1 MAEQGNQ
8 GNGSQGQE
16 SGAGNQG
23 QGQESA
29 SQDQQGN
36 QSGQQAQGQE
46 SGQGGQQQGQQEQ
59 GGNTPDVAS
68 MSEADLRAYAA
79 KLQKD
84 VRESA
89 REAATYRTTAQTAQQ
104 QLTEA
109 QRAQMTEQ
117 QRIEHDLQQAQTAV
131 QERDTQLQALQA
143 QVEDLTRGAAIRE
156 ALAQAGAINPQTAQK
171 VGTWDA
177 VKLKEDGSLDPDSF
191 QAQLTA
197 LKTSDPYLF
206 RRGASA
212 DAGAGTGGGSAPEA
226 GSSINDMI
234 RGRRG

>member
-8 GNGSQGQE
+8 GNSDQGQE

-46 SGQGGQQQGQQEQ
+46 SGQGGQQQGQQGQ
-59 GGNTPDVAS
+59 STDAPDVTS
-68 MSEADLRAYAA
+68 MSEAELRTYAA

-84 VRESA
+84 AGEA
-89 REAATYRTTAQTAQQ
+89 RRQAATYRTQHQQAQQ

-117 QRIEHDLQQAQTAV
+117 QRIEHDLQQAQASV

-143 QVEDLTRGAAIRE
+143 QVEDLTRGAAVRE
-156 ALAQAGAINPQTAQK
+156 ALAQAGALNPATAYK
-171 VGTWDA
+171 VGDWSGVT
-177 VKLKEDGSLDPDSF
+177 LREDGTLDSETF
-191 QAQLTA
+191 KAAVSKLRS
-197 LKTSDPYLF
+197 SDDYLF

-212 DAGAGTGGGSAPEA
+212 DAGAGTSGGAPEA

-234 RGRRG
+234 RGGRR

>member
-8 GNGSQGQE
+8 GNSDQGQE

-29 SQDQQGN
+29 SQQGQQGN
-36 QSGQQAQGQE
+36 QSGQSTQGQE

-59 GGNTPDVAS
+59 GGNTPDVAN

-79 KLQKD
+79 RLQQQAGEA
-84 VRESA
+84 R
-89 REAATYRTTAQTAQQ
+89 REAANYRTQHQQAQQ

-117 QRIEHDLQQAQTAV
+117 ERREHDLQQAQSTI

-143 QVEDLTRGAAIRE
+143 QVEDLTRGAAVRE
-156 ALAQAGAINPQTAQK
+156 ALAQAGALNPATAFK
-171 VGTWDA
+171 VGDWSG
-177 VKLKEDGSLDPDSF
+177 VKLTEDGKLDSAAFAKVITD
-191 QAQLTA
+191 

-206 RRGASA
+206 KRQASA
-212 DAGAGTGGGSAPEA
+212 NAGSGAGEGGAPDA

-234 RGRRG
+234 RGRR

>member
-46 SGQGGQQQGQQEQ
+46 SGQGGQQGGEQ
-59 GGNTPDVAS
+59 APDFS
-68 MSEADLRAYAA
+68 TMSEADLRTYAA
-79 KLQKD
+79 KLYKD
-84 VRESA
+84 AGQTRT
-89 REAATYRTTAQTAQQ
+89 EAARYRTQLQETTGK
-104 QLTEA
+104 LTEA
-109 QRAQMTEQ
+109 ERAQMTEQ
-117 QRIEHDLQQAQTAV
+117 ERREADLTAAQAQV
-131 QERDTQLQALQA
+131 QEKDSRITELERT
-143 QVEDLTRGAAIRE
+143 VEDLTKGAAIRE

-171 VGTWDA
+171 VGDWGA
-177 VKLKEDGSLDPDSF
+177 VKLKEDGSLDQASF

-197 LKTSDPYLF
+197 LKTSDSYLF
-206 RRGASA
+206 KRGANA
-212 DAGAGTGGGSAPEA
+212 DAGAGGGGGSAPEA

>member
-36 QSGQQAQGQE
+36 QSGQQGQGQE
-46 SGQGGQQQGQQEQ
+46 SGQGGQQQGQQGQ
-59 GGNTPDVAS
+59 NSDAPDVSS

-89 REAATYRTTAQTAQQ
+89 REAATYRTTAQQAQSK
-104 QLTEA
+104 LTEA
-109 QRAQMTEQ
+109 ERAQMTEQ
-117 QRIEHDLQQAQTAV
+117 ERQAADLTAAQQAAEDHKAKV
-131 QERDTQLQALQA
+131 AELERT
-143 QVEDLTRGAAIRE
+143 VEDLTKGAAIRE
-156 ALAQAGAINPQTAQK
+156 ALAQAGALNAATAFKVGDWSGIKLTEDGKLDQTAFQEAL
-171 VGTWDA
+171 G
-177 VKLKEDGSLDPDSF
+177 KLR
-191 QAQLTA
+191 
-197 LKTSDPYLF
+197 TSDDYLF
-206 RRGASA
+206 RRGANA
-212 DAGAGTGGGSAPEA
+212 NAGAGSGPGSSPEA

-234 RGRRG
+234 RGGRR